1 MSRMLKCAIREC
13 NKSDFVSYFS
23 FFAKQKRRIIISC
36 GFERLEIKKNVVCK
50 SYILAKP
57 CFCSV
62 YFVVLMCKKE
72 SL

>member
-1 MSRMLKCAIREC
+1 MSRMLKCAIWEC
-13 NKSDFVSYFS
+13 DKSDSVSFF

-36 GFERLEIKKNVVCK
+36 GFEMLEIKKNVVCK

-62 YFVVLMCKKE
+62 CFVVLMCKKE

>member
-36 GFERLEIKKNVVCK
+36 GFERLEIKKTLFANRIFWQ
-50 SYILAKP
+50 SHAFAQFIL
-57 CFCSV
+57 
-62 YFVVLMCKKE
+62 
-72 SL
+72 